1 LPCKTEKQTANC
13 NKIGQW
19 RGQVEHNL
27 SQRKG
32 MDKEKTY
39 IVEILVNRHNNK
51 PPPKQGR

>member
-39 IVEILVNRHNNK
+39 IAEILVNRQNNK